1 MNLGSM
7 FLDIKEMLGIL
18 SGSLET
24 VKRRSSNLPYFT
36 ELTTEWDFPQRT
48 WIRIVGLEVVQKPEG
63 MVGGGSMDVVLPIST
78 ARTWGK
84 TKRAMMEFYGTSM
97 ARTTEVSNLQK

>member
-1 MNLGSM
+1 MEWA
-7 FLDIKEMLGIL
+7 FLPKIWIKITG
-18 SGSLET
+18 
-24 VKRRSSNLPYFT
+24 P
-36 ELTTEWDFPQRT
+36 
-48 WIRIVGLEVVQKPEG
+48 EVAQKPEG
-63 MVGGGSMDVVLPIST
+63 MEAGGSMDVVLPIST

>member
-1 MNLGSM
+1 MNSGSM

-63 MVGGGSMDVVLPIST
+63 MVGGGSMDVVLPILM
-78 ARTWGK
+78 ARIWEQ
-84 TKRAMMEFYGTSM
+84 TKRVMMVFFGTSM
-97 ARTTEVSNLQK
+97 LRIIGVLSLVV